1 MASINCR
8 LANLG
13 INYLRSPDFV
23 GFKSQQNNHTKWVIT
38 INPKQVKSL
47 QLNNMTEKIGD
58 SWCCGKQQILLKIS
72 VMSPCTILHI
82 TKQVPDTTVKH
93 HIGQRQLSPQFYSS
107 VEMEDQTMYKLFERK
122 SRDGYIVMAL

>member
-1 MASINCR
+1 MASINCQ

-23 GFKSQQNNHTKWVIT
+23 GFKSQQKHTKWVIT

-47 QLNNMTEKIGD
+47 QLNNMIEKIGD
-58 SWCCGKQQILLKIS
+58 SWCCGKQKILLKIS
-72 VMSPCTILHI
+72 VMSPCAILHI
-82 TKQVPDTTVKH
+82 TKQVPDTPVKH
-93 HIGQRQLSPQFYSS
+93 HIGQGSCPPSFILLSRWRPKPW
-107 VEMEDQTMYKLFERK
+107 YKLFERK